1 MISTQRINVGDIFLQ
16 SGSKEYYVVLAILQ
30 TPRPSTFVC
39 QGVRQFMVINSEL
52 EVFQYYLTDQQ
63 FFVAFGKNQIKAM

>member
-1 MISTQRINVGDIFLQ
+1 
-16 SGSKEYYVVLAILQ
+16 
-30 TPRPSTFVC
+30 
-39 QGVRQFMVINSEL
+39 MVINSEL